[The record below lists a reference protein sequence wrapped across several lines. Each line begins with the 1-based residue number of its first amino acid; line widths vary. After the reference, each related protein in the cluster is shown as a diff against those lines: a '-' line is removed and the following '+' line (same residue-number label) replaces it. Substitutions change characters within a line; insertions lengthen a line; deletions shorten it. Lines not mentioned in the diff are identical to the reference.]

1 MRTLVVIPTYNEALN
16 LEPLAARLLALEL
29 APDVLVAD
37 DASPDGTG
45 VLADRLA
52 TSSSGRV
59 QAVHREG
66 KGGRGGAVLAGLRH
80 GVRNPEYTHFV
91 EMDADLSHL
100 PEELPR
106 LLEAARGVDVVIG
119 SRYQPG
125 GKVLGWSWR
134 RRIWS
139 KMSNRLIHM
148 VLRLPVRDYT
158 NGYRVY
164 SRQAVDVLLA
174 ADLRERGYISLSEWA
189 VVLASSGFSFAN
201 VPITFEN
208 RRFGVSKMSASEALG
223 ALRGLFRLRNR
234 RVRRLADRAQSV

>member
-1 MRTLVVIPTYNEALN
+1 
-16 LEPLAARLLALEL
+16 
-29 APDVLVAD
+29 
-37 DASPDGTG
+37 
-45 VLADRLA
+45 
-52 TSSSGRV
+52 
-59 QAVHREG
+59 
-66 KGGRGGAVLAGLRH
+66 
-80 GVRNPEYTHFV
+80 
-91 EMDADLSHL
+91 
-100 PEELPR
+100 
-106 LLEAARGVDVVIG
+106 
-119 SRYQPG
+119 
-125 GKVLGWSWR
+125 
-134 RRIWS
+134 
-139 KMSNRLIHM
+139 MSNRLIHM